1 MTNLI
6 FTGAQQR
13 PAQPAQFSLAL
24 TASALSSGG
33 VAFIATEGNLSSSV
47 AAPQRG
53 VGEGGRKRRRKRE
66 RGERRERGGSG
77 HGPQCFVVS

>member
-1 MTNLI
+1 MPPSRC
-6 FTGAQQR
+6 AQQR

-53 VGEGGRKRRRKRE
+53 GGRGGGRGRE
-66 RGERRERGGSG
+66 GRGGRG
-77 HGPQCFVVS
+77 GEVVMDHSVLL